1 MPSVWAIA
9 DLHLSFGVA
18 GKAMD
23 PFGPQWENHPK
34 KVEES
39 WRSLI
44 SPEDIVLIAGD
55 ISWAMTPEQA
65 LADLNWID
73 KLPGTKIMIKGN
85 HDYWWSSLSKVQKV
99 LPQSIHIIQNDSY
112 EINDYI
118 IGGARLW
125 DSSEY
130 DFNEWIDFK
139 DNPLSKK
146 PRIDLEE
153 KAKEDEKI
161 FERELLRLEVS
172 LKTFDKFGPNKKR
185 LVMTHYPPIGADL
198 KPSKASQIFEKYGV
212 EIVVFGHL
220 HNVKKNLQKPF
231 FGKKNG
237 VSYIMTAADFLD
249 FKPVKIL

>member
-1 MPSVWAIA
+1 MPSLWAIA

-34 KVEES
+34 KIEAS
-39 WRSLI
+39 WKELI
-44 SPEDIVLIAGD
+44 APEDLVLIAGD

-65 LADLNWID
+65 IADLNWID
-73 KLPGTKIMIKGN
+73 QLPGTKVMLRGN

-99 LPQSIHIIQNDSY
+99 LPQSIHVIQNNSY
-112 EINDYI
+112 ETKDYI

-130 DFNEWIDFK
+130 NFNEWIDFK
-139 DNPLSKK
+139 VNPLAKK
-146 PRIDLEE
+146 VSVDLQE
-153 KAKEDEKI
+153 KAKENEKI
-161 FERELLRLEVS
+161 FDRELLRLEAS
-172 LKTFDKFGPNKKR
+172 LKTFDKSGFNKKR

-198 KPSKASQIFEKYGV
+198 CPSRASKIFEKYNIEV
-212 EIVVFGHL
+212 VVFGHL
-220 HNVKKNLQKPF
+220 HNVKNPPPQPF

-237 VSYIMTAADFLD
+237 ISYMLTAADFLD
-249 FKPVKIL
+249 FKPLKIF